1 MANEHALELL
11 LSRLENPLAKLASDD
26 ATNDGA
32 YDATYLT
39 INVGTC
45 RYAYCD
51 PCGSTNDC
59 TDASC
64 CIRAE
69 ITIESF

>member
-39 INVGTC
+39 INVGAG

-51 PCGSTNDC
+51 TCGTTYDC
-59 TDASC
+59 SNSSC
-64 CIRAE
+64 CV
-69 ITIESF
+69 